1 MTAVVLD
8 GRAVARTILDEV
20 AEEVRARL
28 ERGLTQPGLATV
40 LVGDDP
46 ASAAYVRAKQRHSS
60 EVGMA
65 AEDHRLAG
73 DTSTAQLLDLIQRLN
88 ADQSTSGILV
98 QLPLPDQVDT
108 AAVLEAIDPAK
119 DVDGLHPYNAGRLL
133 LGNPALVP
141 CTPAGVVE
149 LLERYQV
156 PIAGSRAVVIGRS
169 NLVGKPV
176 SLLLLARNATVTI
189 CHSRTPNL
197 PALTREADILIAAAG
212 RPRLVVPDMVRPGAA
227 VVDVGV
233 SHVDGKLVGDVDP
246 AVAEVAGWLTPN
258 PGGVGPMTR
267 ALLMSNTLW
276 AERYRHGG

>member
-1 MTAVVLD
+1 
-8 GRAVARTILDEV
+8 
-20 AEEVRARL
+20 
-28 ERGLTQPGLATV
+28 
-40 LVGDDP
+40 
-46 ASAAYVRAKQRHSS
+46 
-60 EVGMA
+60 MA

-88 ADQSTSGILV
+88 TDQSTSGILV

-176 SLLLLARNATVTI
+176 SLLLLARNATVSI

-212 RPRLVVPDMVRPGAA
+212 RPRLVIPDMVRPGAA

-246 AVAEVAGWLTPN
+246 GVAEVAGWLTPN

-276 AERYRHGG
+276 AERHRRGG